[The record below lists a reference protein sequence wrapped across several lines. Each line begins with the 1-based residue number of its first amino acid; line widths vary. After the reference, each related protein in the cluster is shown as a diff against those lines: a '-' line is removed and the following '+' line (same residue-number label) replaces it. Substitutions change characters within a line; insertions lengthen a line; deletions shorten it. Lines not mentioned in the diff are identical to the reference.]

1 MTLVTVRLRSS
12 QKKFRVT
19 ALIGNEEAAKRLAK
33 TDKLLDLGRRQL
45 KDVLEMTLAQFDNST
60 AKFREFL
67 ALVVDHRKK
76 ALGSESA
83 TIHSYEIRQRK
94 DKPGV
99 DLISDALPFGWLWY
113 DTPDDAIS
121 YANFYSRS
129 HDAVIRVYD
138 AVGNVIETH
147 EHKGDFK
154 EW

>member
-19 ALIGNEEAAKRLAK
+19 ALTGNEEAAKRLAK

-76 ALGSESA
+76 ALGSE
-83 TIHSYEIRQRK
+83 
-94 DKPGV
+94 
-99 DLISDALPFGWLWY
+99 
-113 DTPDDAIS
+113 
-121 YANFYSRS
+121 
-129 HDAVIRVYD
+129 
-138 AVGNVIETH
+138 
-147 EHKGDFK
+147 
-154 EW
+154 